1 MGVIEFFILV
11 LIVVFLGWV
20 TVWAL
25 GYFMPSHPAIIDKIV
40 WGVVIVFV
48 LWTLAS
54 AFGLLGRDPQIP
66 RLR

>member
-25 GYFMPSHPAIIDKIV
+25 GYFMPGHPALIDKVV

-48 LWTLAS
+48 LWTLFS
-54 AFGLLGRDPQIP
+54 AMGLMGHDPQIP
-66 RLR
+66 RVR